1 MNKFLYN
8 KLLITQKI
16 HLKIYVYL
24 KMAFKKDVNFVY

>member
-16 HLKIYVYL
+16 HLNIYIYL
-24 KMAFKKDVNFVY
+24 KIAFKKGVNFVY